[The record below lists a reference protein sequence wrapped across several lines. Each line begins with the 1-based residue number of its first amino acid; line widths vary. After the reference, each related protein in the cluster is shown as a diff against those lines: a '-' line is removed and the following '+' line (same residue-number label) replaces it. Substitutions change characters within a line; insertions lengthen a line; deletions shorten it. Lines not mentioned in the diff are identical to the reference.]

1 MKRALVLSGG
11 GARGAY
17 ELGVWRA
24 FDEIGITF
32 DIVTGT
38 SIGALN
44 GVIYAQQ
51 KLAEAEQLWN
61 AINPTKV
68 ISTDEKDPKKF
79 LVELFGKAVLGG
91 ADPTPLEK
99 MVRGIIDE
107 NEVRKSKIRFGVVVV
122 NFPSMKPELLT
133 IDEIPQGKLIDY
145 VMASASAYPLFR
157 PKDIDDR
164 KMIDGGFYDNMPLNL
179 AVRMGAEEIVAI
191 DLKAIG
197 ITRKIENKSVKV
209 HLIEPSKDL
218 GSFMLFDKDLVKRN
232 EFLGYTDTMK
242 KFGGYHGKNY
252 VFKRGSYRESFKL
265 ILHEFYSLCDYVY
278 PKNSNKTA
286 EFFNLIAK
294 VSPLRLP
301 VAPDIITSEINP
313 KHFKRSMEIA
323 GKILGIDEYVIY
335 DFDTY
340 AQAILAKVDSEAYML
355 HSIDI
360 NMNIIVGIDSKDLT
374 YNLLGQM
381 ISKPPLQWEFQT
393 YMRYS
398 ETMVAA
404 LFIYAVMNHR
414 DHFIK
419 KDDNKNAK

>member
-44 GVIYAQQ
+44 GVIYTLQN
-51 KLAEAEQLWN
+51 LEGAENLWHS
-61 AINPTKV
+61 IDPTKV
-68 ISTDEKDPKKF
+68 ISTNEKDPKKF
-79 LVELFGKAVLGG
+79 LMELIGKTALGG
-91 ADPTPLEK
+91 ADPSPLEK
-99 MVRGIIDE
+99 MVREIVNED
-107 NEVRKSKIRFGVVVV
+107 EVRKSNIKFGVVVV

-157 PKDIDDR
+157 PKDIDDK

-191 DLKAIG
+191 DLKCIG
-197 ITRKIENKSVKV
+197 VTRKLENKNVKV

-242 KFGGYHGKNY
+242 KYGGYHGKSF
-252 VFKRGSYRESFKL
+252 VFGRGAYRESFKL
-265 ILHEFYSLCDYVY
+265 ILNEFYQLCDYVY
-278 PKNSNKTA
+278 PKHSNKTA

-294 VSPLRLP
+294 VAP
-301 VAPDIITSEINP
+301 VHMPFAPDIVTSEINP
-313 KHFKRSMEIA
+313 KHFKKSMEIA
-323 GKILGIDEYVIY
+323 GRILGIDEYQIY
-335 DFDTY
+335 SFDTF
-340 AQAILAKVDSEAYML
+340 AQAILAKVDSEAYMF

-360 NMNIIVGIDSKDLT
+360 NMSILATVDSKDLT
-374 YNLLGQM
+374 YHLLSQM
-381 ISKPPLQWEFQT
+381 IAKPALKWEFAP

-404 LFIYAVMNHR
+404 LFICAVMNHR
-414 DHFIK
+414 ERFMIK
-419 KDDNKNAK
+419 VDNQNGK